1 LVAGGELGPQCGL
14 VGSTQQ
20 LEGKPLPQKARTAAK
35 VIFVEPTTT
44 VQRERQRRVLD
55 AIALKRRSPGISLTE
70 AAKRSGTTLRTIRRW
85 AAAALETRRGRVG
98 VRATDRIARDLLFLT
113 DKGQVTVRVTNSR
126 DASRVAR
133 YNNAVRRF
141 LSHFDEEQL
150 RAFDGKTLR
159 VHGTEYRFVTDP
171 RVLLRLARAGE
182 VHFLDIYA
190 PVGASR

>member
-1 LVAGGELGPQCGL
+1 V
-14 VGSTQQ
+14 
-20 LEGKPLPQKARTAAK
+20 PQKARTGAK
-35 VIFVEPTTT
+35 VIFVEPTTG

-55 AIALKRRSPGISLTE
+55 AIALKRRTPGISLTE
-70 AAKRSGTTLRTIRRW
+70 AAKRSGTTLKTIRRW
-85 AAAALETRRGRVG
+85 AGAALETRRGRVG

-113 DKGQVTVRVTNSR
+113 DKGHVTIRVTNSR

-150 RAFDGKTLR
+150 RAFSGKMLR
-159 VHGTEYRFVTDP
+159 VQGAQYRFVTDP

-182 VHFLDIYA
+182 VNVLDIYA
-190 PVGASR
+190 TTGALR